1 MVNAFTS
8 HKIPI
13 TVVLVLLSGG
23 FIAGT
28 NGRGMPEEAL
38 IQAVLQTDRCRRCPL
53 DEAYTSGVVVNAIK
67 CHTKPNGMLL
77 RCADGTVV
85 KSTTWESEQL
95 LRLGPRHPKTG
106 EDVEC
111 ALITPTILAAL
122 HNMES
127 EGNLH
132 CTGRLGGIHV
142 HGNYDEFLW
151 LGFPYDRV
159 QLRSKLAHMHKA
171 GHL

>member
-53 DEAYTSGVVVNAIK
+53 DEAYTSGVVVNAAL
-67 CHTKPNGMLL
+67 CHQ
-77 RCADGTVV
+77 V
-85 KSTTWESEQL
+85 S
-95 LRLGPRHPKTG
+95 H
-106 EDVEC
+106 
-111 ALITPTILAAL
+111 
-122 HNMES
+122 
-127 EGNLH
+127 
-132 CTGRLGGIHV
+132 
-142 HGNYDEFLW
+142 
-151 LGFPYDRV
+151 
-159 QLRSKLAHMHKA
+159 
-171 GHL
+171 